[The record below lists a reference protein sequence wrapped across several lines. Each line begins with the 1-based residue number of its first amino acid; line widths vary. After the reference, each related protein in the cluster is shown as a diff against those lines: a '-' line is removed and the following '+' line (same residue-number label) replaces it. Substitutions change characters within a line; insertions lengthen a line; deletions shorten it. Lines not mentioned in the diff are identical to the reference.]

1 MGLSGIM
8 ANRHKSWLVGAL
20 GLSDGESKLLG
31 SIATLTR
38 ARADGSYAI
47 GTTDNIR
54 EWNIVVVNTDDS
66 NAMDQWQS
74 LSTAPHPPVPILYT
88 GTAPADPGQYFLMR
102 PFGPAKLLAILDQ
115 IAKKLGESAQLWEKP
130 VLQQTAPGPQQ
141 DATLRALV
149 VDDSP
154 TVTKQIELE
163 LRKSG
168 ILSDIAETGE
178 RALELLGQH
187 RYDLIF
193 LDVVL
198 PGTDGYQVCK
208 EIRKSPQT
216 RQTPVIMLTSKSSP
230 FDKVRG
236 SLVGC
241 SAYLTK
247 PVDYAAF
254 RETVEKYAG
263 ARQQT

>member
-1 MGLSGIM
+1 M
-8 ANRHKSWLVGAL
+8 ANGQKTWLVGAL
-20 GLSDGESKLLG
+20 GLTEGESKLLAG
-31 SIATLTR
+31 IASLTR
-38 ARADGSYAI
+38 ARPEGSYII
-47 GTTDNIR
+47 GSRKNIQD
-54 EWNIVVVNTDDS
+54 WNIVVVNADDS
-66 NAMDQWQS
+66 EAWGEWKS
-74 LSTAPHPPVPILYT
+74 LSTQAHPPVPVVYAR
-88 GTAPADPGQYFLMR
+88 TAPEDASLYCLLR

-115 IAKKLGESAQLWEKP
+115 IARKLGESAQLWERP
-130 VLQQTAPGPQQ
+130 VLPQSAAPAPQETA
-141 DATLRALV
+141 LRALV

-163 LRKSG
+163 LRNSG
-168 ILSDIAETGE
+168 IVSDIAETGE
-178 RALELLGQH
+178 RALDLLALH

-193 LDVVL
+193 LDVIL

-230 FDKVRG
+230 FDRVRG

-247 PVDYAAF
+247 PVDYSAF
-254 RETVEKYAG
+254 RETVGKYLEV
-263 ARQQT
+263 RQQS